1 MNCFCDESRVYLYMF
16 KIMFINIKGQNYMT
30 YKPDQPMVVT
40 NNSGKAFSSSL
51 SEPISSN

>member
-1 MNCFCDESRVYLYMF
+1 
-16 KIMFINIKGQNYMT
+16 MT

-40 NNSGKAFSSSL
+40 NNSGKAFSSPL